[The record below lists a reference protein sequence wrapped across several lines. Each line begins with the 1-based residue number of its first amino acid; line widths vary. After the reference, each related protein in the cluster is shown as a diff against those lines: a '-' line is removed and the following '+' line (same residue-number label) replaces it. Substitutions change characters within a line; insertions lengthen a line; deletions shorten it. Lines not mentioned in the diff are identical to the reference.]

1 MSEDYLSVWRAEIK
15 CNTTKAKLITML
27 ESCIREQYNRCFDE
41 YGNNSDPLDELI
53 YTFHNGCVAWKDKTE
68 DQLIDEIDG
77 ITDWFEMW
85 CDEGATH
92 EIFEPVERYLKGEE

>member
-15 CNTTKAKLITML
+15 CNTTKDKLIDML
-27 ESCIREQYNRCFDE
+27 ENCLKAQYRKYHDE
-41 YGNNSDPLDELI
+41 YDYKVDPLDELMD
-53 YTFHNGCVAWKDKTE
+53 TFKKGCVGWKNMTE

-77 ITDWFEMW
+77 ITDWFDMW

-92 EIFEPVERYLKGEE
+92 AIFEPVENYINGEY